1 MVREVDPKL
10 KALFDQMPG
19 AWGCKDEK
27 SVFMYANDEYG
38 KIVGL
43 KHHYEVIGRTD
54 FDMPCETVNCAH
66 LFQMQDKEVVLTSQR
81 MRILDIHPF
90 AGHEWRAYIF
100 TKAPLIDEN
109 NKVVG
114 TIFHGVNITNTSMI
128 ELGSIL
134 SKISDNK
141 SKIELL
147 GQSSYLLGNNLNKL
161 RLSDRQAEIL
171 FYILRGKTIKQIA
184 LLLNISP
191 RTTEDYLEQ
200 LKNKFN
206 VMNKY
211 ELIDKTIG
219 LGYLNLIPER
229 LFNKQLSIA
238 LKE

>member
-1 MVREVDPKL
+1 MSGV
-10 KALFDQMPG
+10 
-19 AWGCKDEK
+19 WGCKDEN
-27 SVFMYANDEYG
+27 SVFMYANEEYG
-38 KIVGL
+38 KIIGL

-66 LFQMQDKEVVLTSQR
+66 LFQLQDKEVILTSKK

-100 TKAPLIDEN
+100 TKVPLIDET
-109 NKVVG
+109 NKVIG
-114 TIFHGVNITNTSMI
+114 TIFHGADITSSNII
-128 ELGSIL
+128 ELGCIL

-141 SKIELL
+141 SGDESL
-147 GQSSYLLGNNLNKL
+147 GQSSYLLGKNLDKL
-161 RLSDRQAEIL
+161 KLSDRQTEIL
-171 FYILRGKTIKQIA
+171 FYLLRGKTVKKIA

-206 VMNKY
+206 AINKH
-211 ELIDKTIG
+211 ELIDKAIN

-229 LFNKQLSIA
+229 LFNKQLSII